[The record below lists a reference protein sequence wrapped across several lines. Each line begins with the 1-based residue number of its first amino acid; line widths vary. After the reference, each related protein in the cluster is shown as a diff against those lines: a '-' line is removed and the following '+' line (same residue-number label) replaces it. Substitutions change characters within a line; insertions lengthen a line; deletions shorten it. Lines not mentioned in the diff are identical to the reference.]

1 MGCFSDRQAESGL
14 SRPAAE
20 RLGSEP
26 PPATSA
32 EAAPAGAA
40 GEEVVRCY
48 QAEVDGLY
56 RYASLLLGSAQAAED
71 VLQEVFLRLFV
82 ALRGGAEIRNSRAWL
97 YRVTRNACLARRR
110 QRRSQAEVEMPSDA
124 GAHAVGD
131 SPEADYQRRHLAR
144 QIARRLTP
152 RELECVRLRAEGLSY
167 AEIGEVLNIRCGTVG
182 ALLNRALARCRAA
195 LGKAV

>member
-1 MGCFSDRQAESGL
+1 MGGLSRSEAESAPSRSAAEEL
-14 SRPAAE
+14 DCRPAAE
-20 RLGSEP
+20 VWP
-26 PPATSA
+26 Q
-32 EAAPAGAA
+32 AAPAGAA
-40 GEEVVRCY
+40 EQQVVGCY

-82 ALRGGAEIRNSRAWL
+82 ALRNGARIHNHRAWL

-110 QRRSQAEVEMPSDA
+110 QRRTQAEVEMPSDA
-124 GAHAVGD
+124 GARAMGD
-131 SPEADYQRRHLAR
+131 NPEADYQRRHLAR
-144 QIARRLTP
+144 QIVRRLTR